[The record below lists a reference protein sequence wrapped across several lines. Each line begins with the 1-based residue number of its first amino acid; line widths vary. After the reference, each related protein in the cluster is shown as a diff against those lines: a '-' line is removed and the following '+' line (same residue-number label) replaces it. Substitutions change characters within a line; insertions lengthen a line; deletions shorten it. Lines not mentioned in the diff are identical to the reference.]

1 MRKPM
6 RRLVI
11 SLVIVAA
18 VVVAVQIAVQSVK
31 EQNRA
36 AEIARLKESTSIAA
50 YEKLIADQTGS
61 KPPGPVPNV
70 DPQDAAQPA
79 AFPQDAAESIA
90 AYKRLY
96 DEMLEKWGGDY
107 LPQEAYDILKK
118 SQDSWTDEEWAT
130 MVQIVNERRDLLDQ
144 LRALAGHGGPAYPLD
159 FSKGIAMEMP
169 HLAELRN
176 GARLFRA
183 SAIVRAAEGNYS
195 ESVEDIVAGMQLI
208 DALAQEPVLIS
219 QLVRFAMYGIMNDAV
234 QQSFHGGDLS
244 PEQVSQLLTQLDGAD
259 DREVLAQSMTGEQV
273 MGLQTFSGIRT
284 PDDLRE
290 IWGEDPYFNET
301 TTLGQIAKRPLL
313 LEFYSSPLGR
323 PWLNM
328 DADAYSEI
336 LSRAAAVA
344 ELPYYEARPEL
355 ERIENDIDNLPW
367 ARGITRTLVPRLPRT
382 CIAQARHEATIDLM
396 QMGLLL
402 EQYQGQHGSYP
413 QSLDA
418 IAPGLGGELPVEPYT
433 GEPYHYEAS
442 DDSFLL
448 YSVGDNLTDD
458 GGKHDYRTGD
468 IVWRSVPER

>member
-1 MRKPM
+1 M
-6 RRLVI
+6 RRLVV
-11 SLVIVAA
+11 SLIVVAV
-18 VVVAVQIAVQSVK
+18 VVVAVQIVVQSVK

-50 YEKLIADQTGS
+50 YEKLIADQNGG

-70 DPQDAAQPA
+70 DHQDAAQPT
-79 AFPQDAAESIA
+79 AFPEDAAESIA
-90 AYKRLY
+90 GYERLY
-96 DEMLEKWGGDY
+96 KEVLEKWGGDY

-118 SQDSWTDEEWAT
+118 PTNSWTDEEWT
-130 MVQIVNERRDLLDQ
+130 RMVQIVNERQVLIRR
-144 LRALAGHGGPAYPLD
+144 LRALAGHGGPAYALD
-159 FSKGIAMEMP
+159 FSKGVAMELP
-169 HLAELRN
+169 HLARLRN
-176 GARLFRA
+176 GARLLRA
-183 SAIVRAAEGNYS
+183 SAIVKAAEGNYS
-195 ESVEDIVAGMQLI
+195 ESIEDIIAGMQLG

-219 QLVRFAMYGIMNDAV
+219 QLVRMSMYGTMSDALQRSV
-234 QQSFHGGDLS
+234 HGGDLS
-244 PEQVSQLLTQLDGAD
+244 PELVSRLLTHLDEAD
-259 DREVLAQSMTGEQV
+259 NRQAFAQSMTGERV

-290 IWGEDPYFNET
+290 IWREDPYFNRT

-313 LEFYSSPLGR
+313 LEFYSSPLGQ

-328 DADAYSEI
+328 DADAYSDI
-336 LSRAAAVA
+336 LSRAAAAA
-344 ELPYYEARPEL
+344 ELPYYAARPEL

-367 ARGITRTLVPRLPRT
+367 ARGITRTLVPSLPRT
-382 CIAQARHEATIDLM
+382 CLAQARHEATIDLM

-442 DDSFLL
+442 DHGFLL

-458 GGKHDYRTGD
+458 GGVQHDPRRGD
-468 IVWRSVPER
+468 IIWRGEYER